1 MNALPS
7 AAASV
12 TRVPVALA
20 GREYLIHVGAG
31 LIDRLAEFVMPLQP
45 TSILAV
51 TDAVVAPLYLD
62 RAVRSLGAVA
72 RTERLVL
79 PVQEATK
86 NLTATAQ
93 VLDALVA
100 ARADRRSV
108 LVACGGGVVGDVA
121 GFAAAIFM
129 RGIRFVQVPTT
140 LLAQVDSSVGGK
152 TGVNHAAGKNLI
164 GAFHQPSVVVAD
176 TELLRTL
183 PPREVSAGL
192 AEILKHGLLADADYF
207 AQVEALLPRLV
218 ACDAAALGPV
228 IARSCA
234 IKAGVV
240 ARDELEM
247 GERALLNLGH
257 TFAHAIEALAGYGA
271 WLHGEAVGCGLC
283 LAADLS
289 HRLGLIELTDV
300 GRIRRAVATARLP
313 TRIEGFARH
322 AAVDSMRGD
331 KKAEAGQIR
340 FIVLE
345 RIGRA
350 IQRPVPDAVLDA
362 TLSAGGYA

>member
-1 MNALPS
+1 MMNALPS

-12 TRVPVALA
+12 TRIPVALA

-31 LIDRLAEFVMPLQP
+31 LIDRLAEFVMPLRP

-51 TDAVVAPLYLD
+51 TDTTVAPLYLD

-108 LVACGGGVVGDVA
+108 LVACGGGVVGDIA

-152 TGVNHAAGKNLI
+152 TGVNHTAGKNLI

-176 TELLRTL
+176 TDLLRTL

-218 ACDAAALGPV
+218 ACDA
-228 IARSCA
+228 
-234 IKAGVV
+234 
-240 ARDELEM
+240 
-247 GERALLNLGH
+247 
-257 TFAHAIEALAGYGA
+257 
-271 WLHGEAVGCGLC
+271 
-283 LAADLS
+283 
-289 HRLGLIELTDV
+289 
-300 GRIRRAVATARLP
+300 
-313 TRIEGFARH
+313 
-322 AAVDSMRGD
+322 
-331 KKAEAGQIR
+331 
-340 FIVLE
+340 
-345 RIGRA
+345 
-350 IQRPVPDAVLDA
+350 
-362 TLSAGGYA
+362 